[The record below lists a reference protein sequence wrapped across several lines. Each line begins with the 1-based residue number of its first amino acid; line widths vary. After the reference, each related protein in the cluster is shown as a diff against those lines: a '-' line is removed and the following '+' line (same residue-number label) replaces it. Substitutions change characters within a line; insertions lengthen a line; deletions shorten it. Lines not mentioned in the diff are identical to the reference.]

1 MGSTSKRASS
11 GVVPT
16 IVIDTEGLQQ
26 ENSEE
31 ASPERT
37 LSPDHLMPPQYK
49 WHTTHNQYASEEEDI
64 GTTPIIPQSSIDT
77 TAASAMLDELN
88 AEQGPRRIGLSN
100 QGRAAQAR
108 WERLS
113 RLSASFG
120 SQPSESTTHSSC
132 SKNTTRENAQ
142 VRWPDGDVEGT
153 EGAQPV
159 SASSDAQSS
168 ASPSVERPKIKRN
181 RSSQLLKGVLT
192 STTNLFTR
200 RHRAREDSLS
210 QIPARSRTPTEGPV
224 SSQSSTTADIPTIRA
239 MMKRDSVP
247 DLEDVTEALA
257 ASQVALDESDGNISY
272 TAQLSEVAAQL
283 SEASELCRRTL
294 EEASL
299 DRDQGKIECCRA
311 KCVLLV
317 RCEYADVETRVFAY
331 NVLSGLASAGQAER
345 YLDDAQTVVEG
356 LEQAD
361 PNRADLMGIINGL
374 REGAKAKDLLGE
386 RCSSTNGKGKDR
398 RR

>member
-11 GVVPT
+11 GDVPT
-16 IVIDTEGLQQ
+16 IVIDTEGLRQ

-37 LSPDHLMPPQYK
+37 LSPDYLMPPQYK
-49 WHTTHNQYASEEEDI
+49 WHTTHNQYALEEEDI
-64 GTTPIIPQSSIDT
+64 GTAPITPQSSIDT
-77 TAASAMLDELN
+77 TAASTMLDEFD
-88 AEQGPRRIGLSN
+88 AEHGPRRIGLSN
-100 QGRAAQAR
+100 QDRAAQAR
-108 WERLS
+108 WKRLS
-113 RLSASFG
+113 SLSASFG
-120 SQPSESTTHSSC
+120 SHQSGDTTQSSSSQNTST
-132 SKNTTRENAQ
+132 ENAHVHRPHRH
-142 VRWPDGDVEGT
+142 VRSVSWE
-153 EGAQPV
+153 QPAV
-159 SASSDAQSS
+159 APSDAQSS
-168 ASPSVERPKIKRN
+168 TSPSVERPEIKRN
-181 RSSQLLKGVLT
+181 RSSQFLRDVLT

-200 RHRAREDSLS
+200 HHRAREDSLS
-210 QIPARSRTPTEGPV
+210 QIPARSRTPNEGPV
-224 SSQSSTTADIPTIRA
+224 SSQASTTADIPRIRA

-283 SEASELCRRTL
+283 NDALELCRCIL

-331 NVLSGLASAGQAER
+331 NVLAGLASAGQAER
-345 YLDDAQTVVEG
+345 YLDDAQAVVEG
-356 LEQAD
+356 LEAAD

-374 REGAKAKDLLGE
+374 REGARAKDLLGE
-386 RCSSTNGKGKDR
+386 RCSNTNGKGKDR